1 MMSRKI
7 GKIIKK
13 TKFLF
18 FFMQNTQK
26 HPGARGASGCGKG
39 TGQKAPK
46 AKGSPGR
53 EKPPTGGPKG
63 AQPMAITKAH
73 RGKNRM
79 LSRVV
84 STTLS
89 AAGNIRGNFAVSFGR
104 KIWYTCLAASSA
116 HFKWEGGEMNAE
128 FRNSRAVRRSKCD
141 LALHLQVA

>member
-1 MMSRKI
+1 
-7 GKIIKK
+7 
-13 TKFLF
+13 
-18 FFMQNTQK
+18 MQNIQK

-63 AQPMAITKAH
+63 AQPMVITKAH

-84 STTLS
+84 STTLPAPAETYVPKNKAFYATRPPEQAKDFLKD
-89 AAGNIRGNFAVSFGR
+89 AALRRQAMRKRREAV
-104 KIWYTCLAASSA
+104 T
-116 HFKWEGGEMNAE
+116 
-128 FRNSRAVRRSKCD
+128 
-141 LALHLQVA
+141 Q

>member
-1 MMSRKI
+1 
-7 GKIIKK
+7 
-13 TKFLF
+13 
-18 FFMQNTQK
+18 MQNTQK

-39 TGQKAPK
+39 TGQKAPT

-63 AQPMAITKAH
+63 AQPMVITKAH

-89 AAGNIRGNFAVSFGR
+89 AANCASWPMSHYVCKWLDGWFSGR
-104 KIWYTCLAASSA
+104 K
-116 HFKWEGGEMNAE
+116 H
-128 FRNSRAVRRSKCD
+128 
-141 LALHLQVA
+141 